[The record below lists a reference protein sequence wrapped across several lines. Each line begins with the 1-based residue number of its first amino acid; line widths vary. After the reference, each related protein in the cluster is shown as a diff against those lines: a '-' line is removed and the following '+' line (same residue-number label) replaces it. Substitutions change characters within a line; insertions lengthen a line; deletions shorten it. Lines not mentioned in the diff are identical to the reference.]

1 MKKWIHWEFV
11 FGKTLKKDTKISLG
25 EIQSAFQGDQ
35 PPIGRSRKL
44 GFQREF
50 YVPVFQRNG
59 DSTCLRPKRNWDS
72 TGKFPKGT
80 EIPLPCVQKELRFH
94 LPTSKK
100 NFYSTCPPPK
110 STETPTTHVPKS
122 KKSSLQLAELS
133 RTLVQCQNPPKTFWV
148 ATRVLLFCCPRKK
161 KVFFFLRKIKLLLLI
176 LTHIS

>member
-1 MKKWIHWEFV
+1 MNNEFIENV
-11 FGKTLKKDTKISLG
+11 FLEKPSRKTTKSVW

-110 STETPTTHVPKS
+110 STETPTTRAPKR
-122 KKSSLQLAELS
+122 KKSSLQLAEPS
-133 RTLVQCQNPPKTFWV
+133 PTLVQCQNPPKTFWV

-161 KVFFFLRKIKLLLLI
+161 RFSFSYKKFNYFC
-176 LTHIS
+176 

>member
-59 DSTCLRPKRNWDS
+59 DSTCLRPKR
-72 TGKFPKGT
+72 T
-80 EIPLPCVQKELRFH
+80 EIPLASSQKELRFH
-94 LPTSKK
+94 FPASKK
-100 NFYSTCPPPK
+100 NWDSTCPRPK
-110 STETPTTHVPKS
+110 RTSIPLARLQKAL
-122 KKSSLQLAELS
+122 KLQLPMSQKAKKVVFNWLNCHVHWYS
-133 RTLVQCQNPPKTFWV
+133 AKTPQKLFGLLLV
-148 ATRVLLFCCPRKK
+148 FCCFAAPEKK
-161 KVFFFLRKIKLLLLI
+161 RFSFSYEKLNYFC
-176 LTHIS
+176 